1 MMVGPAGT
9 NTRVYI
15 ENIAPSVTE
24 DDLQELFGQLGKVQR
39 KKQKR
44 GYPDQWPWKV
54 SFYTDERGRRKGDGT
69 LSYEVMCGCGLGCM
83 VGKDGGV
90 HVYVC
95 ACVRVYV
102 DGGGGNTVCGGC
114 D

>member
-54 SFYTDERGRRKGDGT
+54 SFYTDDRGRRKGDGT
-69 LSYEVMCGCGLGCM
+69 LSYEVTCGCGW
-83 VGKDGGV
+83 GV
-90 HVYVC
+90 WRGRTVYIVHMCVC
-95 ACVRVYV
+95 VCVCRR
-102 DGGGGNTVCGGC
+102 GN
-114 D
+114 

>member
-54 SFYTDERGRRKGDGT
+54 SFYTDDRGRRKGDGT
-69 LSYEVMCGCGLGCM
+69 LSYEVTCGCGW
-83 VGKDGGV
+83 GV
-90 HVYVC
+90 WRGRTVYIVHMCVC
-95 ACVRVYV
+95 VCV
-102 DGGGGNTVCGGC
+102 
-114 D
+114 